1 MKFQCRGL
9 PSDSWGSKAAQ
20 NSFTLDM
27 KITAIQT
34 LRLDEFSNILWVKIH
49 TDEGISGL
57 GETFFGAKAVEAF
70 IHETAAPKLIGRDP
84 LQVERIS
91 FDLVPYV
98 GFSGSGVETRGRSA
112 IDVALWDLFGKAT
125 GQPVF
130 QLLGGL
136 ARNKIRT
143 YNTCAGYRYV
153 RNRPD
158 WDTSDWGLD
167 SPSEGPYEDL
177 DAFLNRPDELA
188 LDLLEQGITGMK
200 IWPFDH
206 AAKNSD
212 GYYISSESL
221 DRCLDP
227 IRKIRKAVGNKMDI
241 MVELHSLWRLPAAL
255 QIAKALEPYEPYWY
269 EDPVRMDSLPALAR
283 FAEATRVPVCASET
297 IAGRWGY
304 RDLIE
309 SRAPAILMPDI
320 VWCGGLT
327 EAKKISALGE
337 TYHLPVAPHDC
348 TGPVAFMAAV
358 HLSMNITNALVQE
371 SVRAFYDGWYQ
382 ELVTV
387 IPTIKD
393 GWILPPSGPGLGT
406 ELLPE
411 LESRPDATSIVTD
424 RS

>member
-1 MKFQCRGL
+1 
-9 PSDSWGSKAAQ
+9 
-20 NSFTLDM
+20 M

-34 LRLDEFSNILWVKIH
+34 LRLDEFSNILWVTVH

-84 LQVERIS
+84 LQIERIAL
-91 FDLVPYV
+91 DLMPYV
-98 GFSGSGVETRGRSA
+98 GFSGTGVETRGRSA
-112 IDVALWDLFGKAT
+112 IDVALWDLFGKAV

-136 ARNKIRT
+136 ARDKVRT

-167 SPSEGPYEDL
+167 GSPEGPYEDL
-177 DAFLNRPDELA
+177 DAFINRADELA
-188 LDLLEQGITGMK
+188 LSLIEQGITGMK

-206 AAKNSD
+206 AAKSSD
-212 GYYISSESL
+212 GYYISNESL

-227 IRKIRKAVGNKMDI
+227 FRKIRQAVGEQMDI

-255 QIAKALEPYEPYWY
+255 QIAQALEPFNPYWY
-269 EDPVRMDSLPALAR
+269 EDPVRTDSLPALAR
-283 FAEATRVPVCASET
+283 FAKATRVPVCASET
-297 IAGRWGY
+297 IAGRSGY

-309 SRAPAILMPDI
+309 SGAPAILMPDI

-327 EAKKISALGE
+327 EAKKIASLGE

-358 HLSMNITNALVQE
+358 HLSMNITNALIQE
-371 SVRAFYDGWYQ
+371 SVRAFYDGWYK

-387 IPTIKD
+387 IPTIEN

-406 ELLPE
+406 ELLPG
-411 LESRPDATSIVTD
+411 LENRPDATSIITD